1 MYSKKGNRYINFFN
15 IDNLYDMARARVA
28 KPGQRR
34 KVEGLVTQVFEG
46 SNPFPRIVLF
56 SICQFGMKITFFR
69 LKEFGDEVYPFSSHM
84 GGHTYEG

>member
-1 MYSKKGNRYINFFN
+1 
-15 IDNLYDMARARVA
+15 MARARVA

-69 LKEFGDEVYPFSSHM
+69 LKGFRDRWTISHHIWGVILTRDDLGRGDHKGYGTTP
-84 GGHTYEG
+84 